1 MGLGLGLRGRAQ
13 VNGRPWSASKTAL
26 PSEVK
31 DCTWVRARLT
41 ARLRARFRVGV
52 SQWLG
57 SGSGSGSGPSPRP
70 HLPQE
75 TPQEMHG
82 FAQPG

>member
-1 MGLGLGLRGRAQ
+1 MGLRGRAG

-31 DCTWVRARLT
+31 DCTWVRARLR
-41 ARLRARFRVGV
+41 ARLRVGV
-52 SQWLG
+52 SQGLG

-82 FAQPG
+82 FTQPG

>member
-1 MGLGLGLRGRAQ
+1 MGLRGRAG

-41 ARLRARFRVGV
+41 ARLRARLRVGV
-52 SQWLG
+52 SQGLG
-57 SGSGSGSGPSPRP
+57 SG
-70 HLPQE
+70 
-75 TPQEMHG
+75 
-82 FAQPG
+82 